1 MTDEG
6 QRTSTVPTAG
16 VTPSRGTSAYALK
29 VAPPAVATPPTT
41 EPLGPEEKGPWTRGL
56 LVRLLLRNALIM
68 TLLLIA
74 VGFGVINPHFATLG
88 NASTL
93 GIELSA
99 MALLTFGEAGVLLT
113 AGIDLSVGSIAG
125 FSGVMAAE
133 VLTHGGNFA
142 EALVCAIVI
151 GGAVGL
157 VNGGLTAYA
166 GIPAFI
172 VTLGTMSAVL
182 SAAYIISVGE
192 PVMSTNLA
200 FLALTTHNWLAVP
213 IVVWITVVLFLVWW
227 GVLARTSYGTHVYA
241 VGGNQLAA
249 RLAGVRVKRVIT
261 SVYVVSGLLAGLAG
275 VILASESTAGIA
287 TTGSGY
293 ELNAIA
299 GGVIGGVSLFGGR
312 GKMWGAAIGI
322 LMITMLTNGMS
333 VLNVSEFCQGLATG
347 ALIVFAVFM
356 DGLYLKVFGEK

>member
-182 SAAYIISVGE
+182 KS
-192 PVMSTNLA
+192 
-200 FLALTTHNWLAVP
+200 F
-213 IVVWITVVLFLVWW
+213 
-227 GVLARTSYGTHVYA
+227 R
-241 VGGNQLAA
+241 
-249 RLAGVRVKRVIT
+249 
-261 SVYVVSGLLAGLAG
+261 
-275 VILASESTAGIA
+275 
-287 TTGSGY
+287 
-293 ELNAIA
+293 
-299 GGVIGGVSLFGGR
+299 
-312 GKMWGAAIGI
+312 
-322 LMITMLTNGMS
+322 
-333 VLNVSEFCQGLATG
+333 
-347 ALIVFAVFM
+347 
-356 DGLYLKVFGEK
+356 